1 MSIFEGVHALIIEDE
16 QTSIEVLRNLLWQ
29 LAVSA
34 TVIESTPTI
43 MDDLRGV
50 ERPDVVFLDLE
61 MPTPNGYQVLS
72 ELRAD
77 RKFEG
82 VPIIAY
88 TTHISH
94 MNDARRAGFDGF
106 LGKPVNRMLFPDNLM
121 RILNGESIWEAP

>member
-16 QTSIEVLRNLLWQ
+16 QTSIEVLRNLLRQ

-34 TVIESTPTI
+34 TVIESNPTI
-43 MDDLRGV
+43 IDDLHDV

-61 MPTPNGYQVLS
+61 MPNLNGYQVLS